1 MFSSLKNQTSLLNT
15 MQLSINKI
23 PYYVPYIITYFIGF
37 IILLIILLFIY
48 VRIKYRFWAL
58 QPVFHV
64 YDLYYWFVN
73 AGVINKELPLKNR
86 YTIFKNIKI
95 SFPVSGPTL
104 NEIESVTPMPFEGG
118 RSWTTGIEKGI
129 SGFSY
134 YIFKKFIA

>member
-1 MFSSLKNQTSLLNT
+1 MFSSLKNQTSLLNSSQLLNT

-86 YTIFKNIKI
+86 YTNFKNIKTI
-95 SFPVSGPTL
+95 SFDILSKKDIKEFVLLVQL
-104 NEIESVTPMPFEGG
+104 NYL
-118 RSWTTGIEKGI
+118 RNK
-129 SGFSY
+129 
-134 YIFKKFIA
+134 